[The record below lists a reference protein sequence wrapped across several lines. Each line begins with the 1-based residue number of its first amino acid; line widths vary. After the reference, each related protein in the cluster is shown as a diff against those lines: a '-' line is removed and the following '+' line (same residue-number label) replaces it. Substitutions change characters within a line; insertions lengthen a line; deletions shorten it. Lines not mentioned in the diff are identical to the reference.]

1 MSAESTVRS
10 ALFNVLSQ
18 LNAQKETLSLPMTT
32 ALDELNQSA
41 ARAGMKMFW
50 LNNTEEA
57 EHFLTI
63 ASAAQFP
70 ECQFSMA
77 TCNVYRDG
85 IWHSEHG
92 KLSSYASEETKKW
105 LKLAAAQNYIPALIQ
120 LGDTESLE
128 TAKTLVSTFPA
139 YKEPEGMY
147 YQYLITDDV
156 SWLEKS
162 AAAGFSLAQFKLAEQ
177 YQRHPK
183 LIANDALRL
192 ARIEELYQESA
203 DAGLPLALYA
213 RVFFGD
219 STASMAEKRTRLA
232 RLADLGHVE
241 AMMEYGHALANMP
254 LRERP
259 APDEDGSEPPF
270 TNPYGL
276 EKNLPLAYAL
286 LKHVQKSMPA
296 PIPPRLPADIHKI
309 EMRMNLED
317 HEQAKLALAAVESNT
332 PQLFVRLE
340 ELIIPGTAK

>member
-139 YKEPEGMY
+139 YKEPEGLY

-259 APDEDGSEPPF
+259 APEEDGSEPPF

-276 EKNLPLAYAL
+276 EKKP
-286 LKHVQKSMPA
+286 
-296 PIPPRLPADIHKI
+296 PPRLRP
-309 EMRMNLED
+309 
-317 HEQAKLALAAVESNT
+317 VEARPKKHAGPYPTKASSGH
-332 PQLFVRLE
+332 P
-340 ELIIPGTAK
+340 

>member
-1 MSAESTVRS
+1 
-10 ALFNVLSQ
+10 
-18 LNAQKETLSLPMTT
+18 
-32 ALDELNQSA
+32 
-41 ARAGMKMFW
+41 
-50 LNNTEEA
+50 
-57 EHFLTI
+57 
-63 ASAAQFP
+63 
-70 ECQFSMA
+70 
-77 TCNVYRDG
+77 
-85 IWHSEHG
+85 
-92 KLSSYASEETKKW
+92 
-105 LKLAAAQNYIPALIQ
+105 
-120 LGDTESLE
+120 
-128 TAKTLVSTFPA
+128 
-139 YKEPEGMY
+139 MY

-309 EMRMNLED
+309 EMRMSLED